1 MLTTAI
7 AASLVRTRPVAA
19 LLGCRCAP
27 GGAPPWRPA
36 APHPRRLPVGTEVA
50 TAPPDPAGRGRAK
63 STRRNG
69 PHRTAYARFGHPFPS
84 GRRSPQLRRGHL
96 FPVFS
101 GRLLL

>member
-7 AASLVRTRPVAA
+7 AASLACARPEAA
-19 LLGCRCAP
+19 LLGSSRAP

-50 TAPPDPAGRGRAK
+50 TAPPDPAGGGRAK

-69 PHRTAYARFGHPFPS
+69 PHRTAYATSGGVLPGRPGRPQIDRASPT
-84 GRRSPQLRRGHL
+84 GRRRAP
-96 FPVFS
+96 
-101 GRLLL
+101 